1 MNKYLKFF
9 LGAVVL
15 CAISVSTV
23 SCQDEE
29 DHVVPPTAHNG
40 GSGK

>member
-15 CAISVSTV
+15 CAISVSAV
-23 SCQDEE
+23 SCE
-29 DHVVPPTAHNG
+29 DDDDYRVPTTHNG
-40 GSGK
+40 GCGK